1 LFNFRAQQQSNQRKT
16 FLLLGV
22 MGSLTAFVIY
32 AFALYLGYASI
43 GVIPIAIGISVIGV
57 WGSYYSSDKIVLS
70 MTGAKVIDH
79 NTAPQLF
86 NLVHEI
92 TIASGLP
99 MPKVAIV
106 EDDAPNAFATGRD
119 PDHAVIAFTTG
130 ILRVMDRE
138 QLQGVAAHELAHVA
152 NRDTLVSAVAATTAG
167 AIALMSDFLIRMSL
181 FGGGRR
187 DSNGGE
193 NPFDIWREL
202 GNVMTENVTVV
213 RDNAKL
219 EQTIGIIDELQNR
232 YAKVSVS
239 DSSGWTNQTL
249 PFTRQLGNMLTLGRI
264 IAKGALHRDESR
276 GAHYKPEFPNR
287 DDDRFQKTTV
297 ATFDPSNPRD
307 PEIGYE
313 AVDLSQIK
321 PRARVYTSG
330 STKPAGSKE

>member
-1 LFNFRAQQQSNQRKT
+1 LSNFRVQQQSNQRKT

-32 AFALYLGYASI
+32 AFALYLGYASL

-57 WGSYYSSDKIVLS
+57 WGSYYSSDKIVLT

-79 NTAPQLF
+79 DTAPQLF

-167 AIALMSDFLIRMSL
+167 AIALMSDFLLRISL

-187 DSNGGE
+187 DNNGGS
-193 NPFDIWREL
+193 NPFVLVAALVAALLAPVAAVLLKAAISRKRESL
-202 GNVMTENVTVV
+202 ADATAVAFTRNPAGLRRALETLAADSTVV
-213 RDNAKL
+213 HQKSNAVAHLWIESPLDSKMTSKL
-219 EQTIGIIDELQNR
+219 FATHPAIEERIANLRAQEQ
-232 YAKVSVS
+232 
-239 DSSGWTNQTL
+239 SG
-249 PFTRQLGNMLTLGRI
+249 P
-264 IAKGALHRDESR
+264 
-276 GAHYKPEFPNR
+276 
-287 DDDRFQKTTV
+287 
-297 ATFDPSNPRD
+297 
-307 PEIGYE
+307 
-313 AVDLSQIK
+313 
-321 PRARVYTSG
+321 
-330 STKPAGSKE
+330 PANSA

>member
-1 LFNFRAQQQSNQRKT
+1 LSNFRAQQQSNQRKT

-43 GVIPIAIGISVIGV
+43 GVIPIAVGISVIGV

-79 NTAPQLF
+79 DTAPQLF

-119 PDHAVIAFTTG
+119 PEHAVIAFTTG
-130 ILRVMDRE
+130 ILRIMDRE

-167 AIALMSDFLIRMSL
+167 AIALMSDFLLRMSL

-187 DSNGGE
+187 DSNGGSSPFVLVAAVVAALLAPVAAVLLKAAISRKRE
-193 NPFDIWREL
+193 SLADATAVAFTRNPAGLRRALETLAADS
-202 GNVMTENVTVV
+202 TVV
-213 RDNAKL
+213 HQKSNAVAHLWIESPLDSKMTSKLFATHPAIEERIANLRAL
-219 EQTIGIIDELQNR
+219 EQTGPT
-232 YAKVSVS
+232 
-239 DSSGWTNQTL
+239 TNS
-249 PFTRQLGNMLTLGRI
+249 
-264 IAKGALHRDESR
+264 A
-276 GAHYKPEFPNR
+276 
-287 DDDRFQKTTV
+287 
-297 ATFDPSNPRD
+297 
-307 PEIGYE
+307 
-313 AVDLSQIK
+313 
-321 PRARVYTSG
+321 
-330 STKPAGSKE
+330 

>member
-1 LFNFRAQQQSNQRKT
+1 
-16 FLLLGV
+16 

-79 NTAPQLF
+79 DTAPQLF

-119 PDHAVIAFTTG
+119 PEHAVIAFTTG

-187 DSNGGE
+187 DSNGGA
-193 NPFDIWREL
+193 NPFVIVAALVAAILAPIAAVLLKAAISRKRESL
-202 GNVMTENVTVV
+202 ADATAVAFTRNPAGLRRALETLAADSTVV
-213 RDNAKL
+213 HQKSNAVAHLWIESPLDSKMTSKLFATHPAIEERIANLRAL
-219 EQTIGIIDELQNR
+219 EQ
-232 YAKVSVS
+232 
-239 DSSGWTNQTL
+239 SG
-249 PFTRQLGNMLTLGRI
+249 PI
-264 IAKGALHRDESR
+264 
-276 GAHYKPEFPNR
+276 PN
-287 DDDRFQKTTV
+287 
-297 ATFDPSNPRD
+297 
-307 PEIGYE
+307 
-313 AVDLSQIK
+313 
-321 PRARVYTSG
+321 
-330 STKPAGSKE
+330 AGQ